1 MLHAPK
7 PQGVLSKAFFL
18 RVPYRFFVN
27 TEKDF
32 DTILQLACYAR
43 EAAGM
48 SGPDPFPGIVRS
60 INGLNSA
67 FPQHSETFVSGRLD
81 QALATVFL
89 SRNLP
94 GFEREKASFLEH
106 PLASAC
112 EKQVLSFCQ
121 AAVFDDDRAMREK
134 ALRASFRLVLLAHQR
149 AAMQRFRDSQEPVL
163 YEEAMLAKMLEVAL
177 RTQEPSGPLIASTLY
192 KNLQTEYRALKKT
205 CDRMAPE
212 EDTVIQSRP
221 KIPAAAAHSPFPAK
235 M

>member
-1 MLHAPK
+1 MLCAPK
-7 PQGVLSKAFFL
+7 PQSFFSKAFFL
-18 RVPYRFFVN
+18 RTPHRFFVN
-27 TEKDF
+27 AEKDF
-32 DTILQLACYAR
+32 AAILQLAYYAR
-43 EAAGM
+43 EEARM
-48 SGPDPFPGIVRS
+48 SGSDPFPGIVRS

-67 FPQHSETFVSGRLD
+67 FPQQSGTFVSGRLD

-89 SRNLP
+89 SKNP
-94 GFEREKASFLEH
+94 SGFEREKALFLEY

-121 AAVFDDDRAMREK
+121 AAVLDDDRAMREK

-149 AAMQRFRDSQEPVL
+149 AATQRFRDLQEIVL

-177 RTQEPSGPLIASTLY
+177 RTQEPPGPLIASTLY
-192 KNLQTEYRALKKT
+192 KNLQTEYRTLKST

-212 EDTVIQSRP
+212 LDTVVQPQP
-221 KIPAAAAHSPFPAK
+221 KIPAAAAHSPLPAK